1 MTEEEN
7 AIVLNIINGLDIQRG
22 KIASLSHETMQ
33 DFLRADKVGDMDES
47 SKALKE
53 MKRYA
58 DAYDAVRIAI
68 NIFQDVKEGRL

>member
-1 MTEEEN
+1 MTEETRK
-7 AIVLNIINGLDIQRG
+7 LLPDIINGLDIQRG
-22 KIASLSHETMQ
+22 KIASISHETMQ
-33 DFLRADKVGDMDES
+33 DFLRADKVGDIDES

-58 DAYDAVRIAI
+58 DAYDAIRIAI